1 MTTPLP
7 TVSRAAA
14 RPVRGWLSAVA
25 LFGLLLA
32 ALLGAAAI
40 HIGQGTSDL
49 TWGGVLQ
56 TLAGGG
62 DAQQSAIVWS
72 SRIPR
77 VAAGCL
83 VGVALGVSGAVLQ
96 AIARNPLASPDTLGI
111 NAGAHLVLTLAAVAG
126 VPLGVLTGTIA
137 AFVGGLAAAAL
148 ALLVSSGGT
157 SPIRLVLAG
166 SVLALALAS
175 VTSMLLILD
184 TVSTTG
190 MFAWGAG
197 SLGQAGAG
205 AVLRATPLVAAAVV
219 LAVALGG
226 RLDLL
231 QLGDDAARSLG
242 VRVGTTRVVLVG
254 LAVLL
259 AAAAVSVAG
268 PLGFVGLCAPAL
280 MRIVRRWLPMLRF
293 HRVLLV
299 ASALCAALLVLLA
312 DVLLRWLFNS
322 ADAVEVPTGV
332 ITTALGAIF
341 LIMLSQGMR
350 TGPADASPALV
361 RSWSVG
367 RHHPAPVVLVGI
379 AVLAGTS
386 WIALLVGDVWLLGG
400 DVVNWL
406 KQVSSIRIEIIL
418 DSRWPRV
425 AAALAA
431 GGCLAMAGAL
441 TQTATRNPLADPGLL
456 GVTSGAG
463 AGAVMSL
470 TLFPEAGW
478 TGLLLGALM
487 GGVVAAVL
495 VFGLAARGGLDGVRL
510 ILVGLGVS
518 AGGAAATTLFVVR
531 TDPYNQAKAIT
542 WLGGS
547 TYGTDPFRVAVAA
560 VVLLV
565 AAVMVAGL
573 RRDLDL
579 VQLDPT
585 TPRVLGV
592 SLTPTR
598 AVMLLVAVAC
608 TIVATTAVGVIAFV
622 GLVSPHLARLLVG
635 SRHRHFVPLAVLLG
649 SLLVVLAD
657 TLGRTVIA
665 PAQVPAGMVTAL
677 VGAPYFIWLLWRLR
691 GDR

>member
-1 MTTPLP
+1 MSEPPSLT
-7 TVSRAAA
+7 
-14 RPVRGWLSAVA
+14 RPVRGWLSGIG
-25 LFGLLLA
+25 LFGFLLA
-32 ALLGAAAI
+32 ALLCAAVV

-49 TWGGVLQ
+49 GWTGVLQ
-56 TLAGGG
+56 TLTGHG
-62 DAQQSAIVWS
+62 DAQQSAILWS

-77 VAAGCL
+77 VVAGCV
-83 VGVALGVSGAVLQ
+83 VGIALGVSGAVLQ

-111 NAGAHLVLTLAAVAG
+111 NAGAHLVLTLAAVVG
-126 VPLGVLTGTIA
+126 VPLGVLTGTAA
-137 AFVGGLAAAAL
+137 AFIGGIAAAAL

-184 TVSTTG
+184 SVSTTG

-197 SLGQAGAG
+197 SLGQAGPG
-205 AVLRATPLVAAAVV
+205 TVLRAMPLVAVAVIA
-219 LAVALGG
+219 AVALGG

-242 VRVGTTRVVLVG
+242 VRVGPTRVVLVG

-280 MRIVRRWLPMLRF
+280 MRIVRRWLPVLRF
-293 HRVLLV
+293 HRMLLI
-299 ASALCAALLVLLA
+299 ASALCAALLVILA
-312 DVLLRWLFNS
+312 DVALRWMFNS
-322 ADAVEVPTGV
+322 AEAVEVPTGV
-332 ITTALGAIF
+332 ITTALGAVF
-341 LIMLSQGMR
+341 LILLSQGMR
-350 TGPADASPALV
+350 TGRADASPALV
-361 RSWSVG
+361 RAWSTG
-367 RHHPAPVVLVGI
+367 RRHPLPVVVTALAVVIGI
-379 AVLAGTS
+379 S

-400 DVVNWL
+400 DVVNWVQ
-406 KQVSSIRIEIIL
+406 QVSSVRIEIIL

-470 TLFPEAGW
+470 TLFPGAGW
-478 TGLLLGALM
+478 TGLLLGALT

-518 AGGAAATTLFVVR
+518 AGGAAATTMFVVR

-560 VVLLV
+560 VVLLL
-565 AAVMVAGL
+565 AGAVVTGM

-598 AVMLLVAVAC
+598 TLILLIAVAC
-608 TIVATTAVGVIAFV
+608 TIAATTAVGVIAFV

-635 SRHRHFVPLAVLLG
+635 SRHRHFIPLAVILG
-649 SLLVVLAD
+649 SLLVLVAD

-677 VGAPYFIWLLWRLR
+677 IGAPYFIWLLWKLR

>member
-1 MTTPLP
+1 MSEPPSLT
-7 TVSRAAA
+7 
-14 RPVRGWLSAVA
+14 RPVRGWLSGIG
-25 LFGLLLA
+25 LFGFLLA
-32 ALLGAAAI
+32 ALLCAAVV

-49 TWGGVLQ
+49 GWTGVLQ
-56 TLAGGG
+56 ALTGHG
-62 DAQQSAIVWS
+62 DAQQSAILWS

-77 VAAGCL
+77 VVAGCV
-83 VGVALGVSGAVLQ
+83 VGIALGVSGAVLQ

-111 NAGAHLVLTLAAVAG
+111 NAGAHLVLTLAAVVG
-126 VPLGVLTGTIA
+126 VPLGVLTGTAA
-137 AFVGGLAAAAL
+137 AFIGGIAAAAL

-184 TVSTTG
+184 SVSTTG

-197 SLGQAGAG
+197 SLGQAGPG
-205 AVLRATPLVAAAVV
+205 TVLRAMPLVAVAVIA
-219 LAVALGG
+219 AVALGG

-242 VRVGTTRVVLVG
+242 VRVGPTRVVLVG

-280 MRIVRRWLPMLRF
+280 MRIVRRWLPVLRF
-293 HRVLLV
+293 HRMLLI
-299 ASALCAALLVLLA
+299 ASALCAALLVILA
-312 DVLLRWLFNS
+312 DVALRWMFNS
-322 ADAVEVPTGV
+322 AEAVEVPTGV
-332 ITTALGAIF
+332 ITTALGAVF
-341 LIMLSQGMR
+341 LILLSQGMR
-350 TGPADASPALV
+350 TGRADASPALV
-361 RSWSVG
+361 RAWSTG
-367 RHHPAPVVLVGI
+367 RRHPLPVVVTALAVVIGI
-379 AVLAGTS
+379 S

-400 DVVNWL
+400 DVVNWVQ
-406 KQVSSIRIEIIL
+406 QVSSVRIEIIL

-470 TLFPEAGW
+470 TLFPGAGW
-478 TGLLLGALM
+478 TGLLLGALT

-518 AGGAAATTLFVVR
+518 AGGAAATTMFVVR

-547 TYGTDPFRVAVAA
+547 TYGTDPFGVAVAA
-560 VVLLV
+560 VLLLL
-565 AAVMVAGL
+565 AGTVVTGW

-598 AVMLLVAVAC
+598 TLILLIAVAC
-608 TIVATTAVGVIAFV
+608 TIAATTAVGVIAFV

-635 SRHRHFVPLAVLLG
+635 SRHRHFIPLAVILG
-649 SLLVVLAD
+649 SLLVLVAD

-677 VGAPYFIWLLWRLR
+677 IGAPYFIWLLWKLR